1 MTDAGLD
8 PAYGLKLPQK
18 VEEGGFDLT
27 HMESRIHLCAGETP
41 IARVMAESAEVLR
54 EEYTKTG
61 LATDEDIDHYVVRS
75 RDSRVWSVFY
85 ATVSV
90 MARRK

>member
-1 MTDAGLD
+1 
-8 PAYGLKLPQK
+8 
-18 VEEGGFDLT
+18 
-27 HMESRIHLCAGETP
+27 
-41 IARVMAESAEVLR
+41 MAESVEVLR

>member
-1 MTDAGLD
+1 
-8 PAYGLKLPQK
+8 
-18 VEEGGFDLT
+18 
-27 HMESRIHLCAGETP
+27 MESRIHLCAGETP